1 MNCIRGKYK
10 NIWVLSHQYDYGNL
24 CDKYKWNE
32 EGRILGVYYTREV
45 ALRSLTEYQKIKGFS
60 SHISNFYI
68 EEYILDEIKN

>member
-1 MNCIRGKYK
+1 M

-45 ALRSLTEYQKIKGFS
+45 ALRSLTEYQKNKRIF
-60 SHISNFYI
+60 FTYF
-68 EEYILDEIKN
+68 

>member
-1 MNCIRGKYK
+1 M

-68 EEYILDEIKN
+68 EEYILDEVER

>member
-1 MNCIRGKYK
+1 M